1 VHIQYEKYL
10 LPCTFVGEAS
20 RYLETYKTKI
30 NCMKLLKIVLLA
42 VIFATAAHA
51 QTLPPVESVTDKQIE
66 NFLKEMESRGLSE
79 EQVETLAKARGYTD
93 TDIIK
98 LRERINRIKTGTVQT
113 SQVPSATVREQ
124 IEEVADRADVQVQAE
139 QPIIKDELYG
149 ASIFRNK

>member
-1 VHIQYEKYL
+1 QKTECVHIQYEKYL

-30 NCMKLLKIVLLA
+30 YCMKLLKILFLALL
-42 VIFATAAHA
+42 FGAAAQA

-66 NFLKEMESRGLSE
+66 SFIKEMESRGLSE

-93 TDIIK
+93 GDIIK

-113 SQVPSATVREQ
+113 SQAPSNIVREQ
-124 IEEVADRADVQVQAE
+124 IEEVAERAEV
-139 QPIIKDELYG
+139 
-149 ASIFRNK
+149 